1 MKNISVPMI
10 LFGLCI
16 ASAPAL
22 ADKAAYCKAYARD
35 FADQSSADQTQWQHK
50 YQIAIDACLTKHVAP
65 TTKPMVFRPKTKNI
79 VPAAPVAKPAV
90 AQAVAKPPVAKPV
103 TKPAS
108 QPATLVQ
115 GSAEWNDYCANK
127 YVSFNAKTGTYQSK
141 TGVERKCVV
150 TK

>member
-1 MKNISVPMI
+1 MKNISIPIM

-16 ASAPAL
+16 ATAPAF

-35 FADQSSADQTQWQHK
+35 FADQSSPDQTQWQHK

-65 TTKPMVFRPKTKNI
+65 TTKPMVFRPKTKNM
-79 VPAAPVAKPAV
+79 VPAAPVEKPV
-90 AQAVAKPPVAKPV
+90 VVQAVTKPPVAKPV
-103 TKPAS
+103 IKPAAL
-108 QPATLVQ
+108 PTALVQ
-115 GSAEWNDYCANK
+115 GSAEWNDYCTKK

-141 TGVERKCVV
+141 TGVERKCIV